1 MLCLMLCSAD
11 CSRTV
16 LGVRRQHQH
25 FPINAAAL
33 VTRPLA
39 VGGDTRETEETG
51 ASEDATN
58 VCMAGFSTTDAQ
70 PAPWDGNPGVPRL
83 DTGGAEGAQ
92 EWGPTPNGCPTPTG
106 VTEHPLPPPSQRRTR
121 VGQHSTSSTRAL
133 KPSVGQA
140 CDLLMSLNQNQSA
153 ARSFDL

>member
-70 PAPWDGNPGVPRL
+70 PAPWDGNPGVPGP

-92 EWGPTPNGCPTPTG
+92 EWGSHPEWMSHPHGCHRAPATAPIAAEDPCG
-106 VTEHPLPPPSQRRTR
+106 PAQHQLYPGTEAKRGPGL
-121 VGQHSTSSTRAL
+121 
-133 KPSVGQA
+133 
-140 CDLLMSLNQNQSA
+140 
-153 ARSFDL
+153 